1 LLPDGGA
8 KESRLRRATSLN
20 QLSIRMTMNRRDFLR
35 AALGVAI
42 VGGFAPEV
50 LAQVPRIPP
59 ASKPGHYDYFIR
71 DYLYKIRNF
80 DAHHQEDVCLD
91 QAQFRLL
98 KSCVARF
105 KRLQRTVGHGN
116 FYLLSFDDA
125 IKISRNYRRVGRFTK
140 EEIIF
145 LEMIFYSDA
154 AHYGFLGKKPLQNL
168 TARIQRRKV
177 VKVPYTGNYLYKGLP
192 LETYKKVRRDLG
204 REVILTSG
212 IRSVIKQFLLFLNKA
227 YKNDGNL
234 SLASRSLAPPG
245 YSYHGIGDF
254 DVGQVGLGAD
264 NFTQRFTTTRVYRK
278 LQDLGYI
285 KIRYVQDNMLGVRF
299 EPWHIKVNSK
309 A

>member
-1 LLPDGGA
+1 M
-8 KESRLRRATSLN
+8 
-20 QLSIRMTMNRRDFLR
+20 MTMKRRDFLR
-35 AALGVAI
+35 AALGVVI
-42 VGGFAPEV
+42 VSGFAPEV
-50 LAQVPRIPP
+50 LAQVAQIRP
-59 ASKPGHYDYFIR
+59 ASKPGSYDLFIK
-71 DYLYKIRNF
+71 DYLHKIRNF
-80 DAHHQEDVCLD
+80 DDHHQEDVRLNRG
-91 QAQFRLL
+91 QFLLL

-125 IKISRNYRRVGRFTK
+125 IKISRNYPRVGRFTR
-140 EEIIF
+140 EELTF

-154 AHYGFLGKKPLQNL
+154 THYGFFGEKPLQNL
-168 TARIQRRKV
+168 TDRIQRRKV

-192 LETYKKVRRDLG
+192 LETYRKVRRDLG

-227 YKNDGNL
+227 YKSNGNL

-264 NFTQRFTTTRVYRK
+264 NFTLRFTTTRVYRK
-278 LQDLGYI
+278 LKELGYLN
-285 KIRYVQDNMLGVRF
+285 IRYVEDNMLGVRF
-299 EPWHIKVNSK
+299 EPWHIKVSSK

>member
-1 LLPDGGA
+1 
-8 KESRLRRATSLN
+8 
-20 QLSIRMTMNRRDFLR
+20 MTMKRRDFLR
-35 AALGVAI
+35 AAMGVVI

-50 LAQVPRIPP
+50 LAQVARIPP
-59 ASKPGHYDYFIR
+59 AGKLENYDNFIK
-71 DYLYKIRNF
+71 DYLHKIRNF

-91 QAQFRLL
+91 PAQFRLL

-116 FYLLSFDDA
+116 FYLLSFDGA
-125 IKISRNYRRVGRFTK
+125 IKISRNYPRVGRFTR
-140 EEIIF
+140 EELIF

-154 AHYGFLGKKPLQNL
+154 AHYGFFGEKPLQNL
-168 TARIQRRKV
+168 TEHIQRRKV

-204 REVILTSG
+204 KQVILTSG

-227 YKNDGNL
+227 YKQKGNL

-264 NFTQRFTTTRVYRK
+264 NFSIRFTTTRVYRK
-278 LQDLGYI
+278 LKDLGYV
-285 KIRYVQDNMLGVRF
+285 KIRYVEDNVLGVRF
-299 EPWHIKVNSK
+299 EPWHIKVSSK

>member
-1 LLPDGGA
+1 M
-8 KESRLRRATSLN
+8 K
-20 QLSIRMTMNRRDFLR
+20 RRDFLR
-35 AALGVAI
+35 AALGVVI

-50 LAQVPRIPP
+50 LAQVARIPP
-59 ASKPGHYDYFIR
+59 TSKPGNYDHFIK
-71 DYLYKIRNF
+71 DYLHKVRNF
-80 DAHHQEDVCLD
+80 DAHHQEDVRLD

-125 IKISRNYRRVGRFTK
+125 TKISSNYPRVGRFTR
-140 EEIIF
+140 EELIF

-154 AHYGFLGKKPLQNL
+154 AHYGFLGQKPLQNL
-168 TARIQRRKV
+168 TARIQRRQV
-177 VKVPYTGNYLYKGLP
+177 VKVPYTGNYLYKGPP
-192 LETYKKVRRDLG
+192 LETYNKVRRNLG
-204 REVILTSG
+204 KEVILTSG

-227 YKNDGNL
+227 YKHEGNL

-278 LQDLGYI
+278 LKDLGYI
-285 KIRYVQDNMLGVRF
+285 NIRYVEDNMLGVRF
-299 EPWHIKVNSK
+299 EPWHIKVSSK

>member
-1 LLPDGGA
+1 MKRSDY
-8 KESRLRRATSLN
+8 LRS
-20 QLSIRMTMNRRDFLR
+20 
-35 AALGVAI
+35 ALGDLI
-42 VGGFAPEV
+42 VGGFDPEV
-50 LAQVPRIPP
+50 LAQVARIPP
-59 ASKPGHYDYFIR
+59 AGKLENYDNFIK
-71 DYLYKIRNF
+71 DYLQKIRNF

-91 QAQFRLL
+91 PAQFRLL

-116 FYLLSFDDA
+116 FYLLSFDGA
-125 IKISRNYRRVGRFTK
+125 IKISRNYPRVGRFTR
-140 EEIIF
+140 EELIF

-154 AHYGFLGKKPLQNL
+154 AHYGFFGEKPLQNL
-168 TARIQRRKV
+168 TERIQRRKV

-204 REVILTSG
+204 KQVILTSG

-227 YKNDGNL
+227 YKQKGNL

-264 NFTQRFTTTRVYRK
+264 NFSIRFTTTRVYRK
-278 LQDLGYI
+278 LKDLGYV
-285 KIRYVQDNMLGVRF
+285 KIRYVEDNMLGVRF
-299 EPWHIKVNSK
+299 EPWHIKVSSK

>member
-1 LLPDGGA
+1 M
-8 KESRLRRATSLN
+8 K
-20 QLSIRMTMNRRDFLR
+20 RRDFLR
-35 AALGVAI
+35 AALGVVI

-50 LAQVPRIPP
+50 LAQVARIPP
-59 ASKPGHYDYFIR
+59 AGKPGNYDNFIK
-71 DYLYKIRNF
+71 DYLYKVRNF

-91 QAQFRLL
+91 PAQFRLL

-105 KRLQRTVGHGN
+105 RRLQRTVGHGN
-116 FYLLSFDDA
+116 FYLLSFDGA
-125 IKISRNYRRVGRFTK
+125 IKFSRNYPRVGRFTR
-140 EEIIF
+140 EELIF

-154 AHYGFLGKKPLQNL
+154 AHYGFFGEKPLQNL
-168 TARIQRRKV
+168 TERIQRRKV
-177 VKVPYTGNYLYKGLP
+177 AKVPYTGNYLYKGLP

-204 REVILTSG
+204 RQVILTSG

-227 YKNDGNL
+227 YKQKGNL

-264 NFTQRFTTTRVYRK
+264 NFSQRFTTTRVYRK
-278 LQDLGYI
+278 LKDLGYI
-285 KIRYVQDNMLGVRF
+285 KIRYVEDNMLGVRF
-299 EPWHIKVNSK
+299 EPWHIKVSSK